1 MRVLTGRGG
10 GTVDFMRVLTGRGGT
25 LDFMRVLTG
34 GGGDRGLH
42 ACIDR

>member
-1 MRVLTGRGG
+1 
-10 GTVDFMRVLTGRGGT
+10 MRVLTGRGGT

-34 GGGDRGLH
+34 GGGPGLH